1 MALSFKYKSI
11 QRPNGIGVKSPV
23 IPVVLSGNG
32 SIKQE
37 FVALIDSGADLS
49 VIPEDV
55 AELLN
60 LNLKKTIEK
69 SRGIGGEVDVK
80 NTEMNLS
87 IKKGHE
93 SYTFSIPV
101 QVVLGDSKIPP
112 LLGRRGFFDK
122 FRITFDQAN
131 FSISLKRN
139 TER

>member
-1 MALSFKYKSI
+1 MSKI
-11 QRPNGIGVKSPV
+11 NV
-23 IPVVLSGNG
+23 SGG
-32 SIKQE
+32 KCQAKVYRE
-37 FVALIDSGADLS
+37 
-49 VIPEDV
+49 
-55 AELLN
+55 N